1 MKQAC
6 VFPLDENVKFFKEMM
21 NSQLQNYKFNNNVSL
36 KGSVEDIKVN
46 DIKILKDK
54 IKIYV
59 SSKGK
64 LNVDVEGLDKF

>member
-1 MKQAC
+1 
-6 VFPLDENVKFFKEMM
+6 MM